1 MCDPTVE
8 NKKRAEIFAW
18 SVNRLINTM
27 QGLQSHQTTQ
37 LENVIKN
44 LREVTSGFRGS
55 SMMPADQ
62 VQTYKQVLLNLVPIL
77 FANLANELLTKQIF
91 NLFLNSINVL
101 SVQAVPIITQVISES
116 VSKLP
121 YPRLLDLIR
130 ILAFS
135 VDTFKENAIPI
146 LQQTFPNILQ

>member
-1 MCDPTVE
+1 
-8 NKKRAEIFAW
+8 
-18 SVNRLINTM
+18 
-27 QGLQSHQTTQ
+27 
-37 LENVIKN
+37 
-44 LREVTSGFRGS
+44 
-55 SMMPADQ
+55 MPADQ

-135 VDTFKENAIPI
+135 VDTFKENSIPI
-146 LQQTFPNILQ
+146 LQQTFPKILQ

>member
-1 MCDPTVE
+1 
-8 NKKRAEIFAW
+8 
-18 SVNRLINTM
+18 
-27 QGLQSHQTTQ
+27 
-37 LENVIKN
+37 
-44 LREVTSGFRGS
+44 
-55 SMMPADQ
+55 MMPVDQ

-135 VDTFKENAIPI
+135 VDTFKENSIPI